1 PRDRPEHELLP
12 ADDVHPALRRR
23 DPDRRL
29 ARLPRAR
36 PLDVGVARADDEQRV
51 PRERAPPRL
60 LVVVRPARRRDHPD
74 RRRPLRDERR
84 PRRDLQP
91 EAEGALMSLQVDA
104 LTVYYQ
110 SLRGDVKAVDGAT
123 FEIAD
128 GEIMGLAGE
137 SGCGKSTLGKS
148 LIRMDT
154 RMRFVSGSVELDGK
168 RLPIQD
174 DSAMNAFRF

>member
-1 PRDRPEHELLP
+1 
-12 ADDVHPALRRR
+12 
-23 DPDRRL
+23 
-29 ARLPRAR
+29 
-36 PLDVGVARADDEQRV
+36 
-51 PRERAPPRL
+51 
-60 LVVVRPARRRDHPD
+60 
-74 RRRPLRDERR
+74 
-84 PRRDLQP
+84 
-91 EAEGALMSLQVDA
+91 MSLKVDG

-154 RMRFVSGSVELDGK
+154 RMRYVGGHVELDGK
-168 RLPIQD
+168 ELPIWD
-174 DSAMNAFRF
+174 DRKMNPTGSRTSRSFPSTR